1 MEDERWL
8 RRVLDVCRSELEKAE
23 AAEFPLPD
31 DYVEDLKRVI
41 KQLEQRLARPA
52 A

>member
-8 RRVLDVCRSELEKAE
+8 RRVLDACRSELEKAE
-23 AAEFPLPD
+23 AAEFPPPD
-31 DYVEDLKRVI
+31 DYVADLKRVI
-41 KQLEQRLARPA
+41 ERLEQRLARSA